1 MKTATQ
7 KAYIALTI
15 ISVVW
20 GTTFIA
26 AKIGTMH
33 MPGIFVTGIRQF
45 TSGLLLTGFFLL
57 KGEQLPAL
65 KDLQKISIQ
74 GILLL
79 CIANGL
85 ITWSMEYI
93 SSSIAAI
100 IVALVPLFTALFSVW
115 LLKKTR
121 LTAYMLLGLLA
132 GFAGV
137 FSLFYNP
144 NEPIESLLNPG
155 VLLALSSSIVW
166 AFGTVYTSS
175 HRSHTH
181 MLFIAGL
188 QMLAAGIVMLM
199 VCFATGKY
207 VNLAEAPLDSWYAL
221 AYLVVFGSLIAYS
234 AYVFAISK
242 LPPAMVSVYA
252 YINPIVAIFCGWLL
266 LKEKMSA
273 NLLLGSLIILFAI
286 FLVNREFKKQQSST

>member
-1 MKTATQ
+1 
-7 KAYIALTI
+7 
-15 ISVVW
+15 
-20 GTTFIA
+20 
-26 AKIGTMH
+26 

-207 VNLAEAPLDSWYAL
+207 VNLAEAPLDSWCAL